1 MASTNRQY
9 RDSMAFFM
17 YAALGLFT
25 LMLIMSIFNG
35 CTTTKKCCDKEHV
48 ITEWDGDRQINW
60 YTCKN
65 ESYGSKGTNKTTARR
80 K

>member
-1 MASTNRQY
+1 MK
-9 RDSMAFFM
+9 
-17 YAALGLFT
+17 T
-25 LMLIMSIFNG
+25 LIIFILLILCG
-35 CTTTKKCCDKEHV
+35 CNTTKKTKKCCEKEHV

-65 ESYGSKGTNKTTARR
+65 ESYGSKGTNKTTTRR

>member
-1 MASTNRQY
+1 ML
-9 RDSMAFFM
+9 
-17 YAALGLFT
+17 LG
-25 LMLIMSIFNG
+25 G
-35 CTTTKKCCDKEHV
+35 CSTTKKCCDKEHV

-65 ESYGSKGTNKTTARR
+65 NSYGSKGTNKTTARR